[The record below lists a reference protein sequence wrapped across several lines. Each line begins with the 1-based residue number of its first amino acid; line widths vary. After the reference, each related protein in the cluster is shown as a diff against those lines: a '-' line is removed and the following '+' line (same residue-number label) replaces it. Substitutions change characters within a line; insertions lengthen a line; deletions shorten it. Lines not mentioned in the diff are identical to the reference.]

1 VLRGV
6 PRGVLRGVLRSVR
19 GRGRRRRRASG
30 RRPRRVLPR
39 CCLLRVQQPSGE
51 RCNTGCPSGAQ
62 RQENASSACWRLSCA
77 HS

>member
-1 VLRGV
+1 MLRGV
-6 PRGVLRGVLRSVR
+6 PRGVLRGMLRGVR

-39 CCLLRVQQPSGE
+39 LLRVQQPDRE
-51 RCNTGCPSGAQ
+51 RCNTGCSSCAQ
-62 RQENASSACWRLSCA
+62 CQNTSSACWRLSCA